1 MVKASPSALTRVPKM
16 PSPQEIDLFVNSLE
30 GGSGHPDS
38 DALLTKRLKR
48 ILDVPDKQVD
58 AYIKTRDRGTVHKL
72 DRVVREMPSIDGSEI
87 GASPP
92 RGASG
97 LSRSQSSSPARSKR
111 RDRNKAR
118 LEELST
124 MRTTNDGFFSS
135 NGPSA
140 MATPGQAFDGV
151 VKMGYRPHLD
161 SWRQNSSEREV
172 KVFADACRA
181 IRYLG
186 TSVQGRDAT
195 SHHQHFPWYPE
206 VKDWQPSD
214 KKNSRN
220 ISNVPLGSLYAQ
232 SAAEAK
238 AGLVRKAMH
247 DHEVAVARKREEDI
261 LAGAATKPGGQMSYP
276 LQSFK
281 DNKSLRQTDAA
292 IKVGEDQGVP
302 APSAAW
308 RSFARA
314 TWNPDVHAQRETE
327 KHGNSHRIGKLGEAA
342 RLQKSQSE
350 TLARVS
356 QSSGEGGGS
365 MFDISNPKPAS
376 RFSFAKFS

>member
-1 MVKASPSALTRVPKM
+1 MRARTRWPKM
-16 PSPQEIDLFVNSLE
+16 PSPEELDLFVASLE
-30 GGSGHPDS
+30 GGSGDPDS
-38 DALLTKRLKR
+38 DALLTRRLKR

-72 DRVVREMPSIDGSEI
+72 SRVVREMPSIDGSQV

-92 RGASG
+92 RVASG
-97 LSRSQSSSPARSKR
+97 LVRSQSSSPARSKR
-111 RDRNKAR
+111 RDRNQAR
-118 LEELST
+118 LEELGT
-124 MRTTNDGFFSS
+124 MRTTNDGFFSAS
-135 NGPSA
+135 GPSA
-140 MATPGQAFDGV
+140 KATPGQAFDGV
-151 VKMGYRPHLD
+151 VNRGYRPHLD
-161 SWRQNSSEREV
+161 RWRRDASEREV
-172 KVFADACRA
+172 KVLADACRA

-195 SHHQHFPWYPE
+195 SHHQQFQWYPE

-238 AGLVRKAMH
+238 ASLVRQAMH

-261 LAGAATKPGGQMSYP
+261 VGGAPSQMSYP

-281 DNKSLRQTDAA
+281 ENKALRQTDAH
-292 IKVGEDQGVP
+292 IKPGEDQGVP

-327 KHGNSHRIGKLGEAA
+327 KHGNGQRIGKLGEAA
-342 RLQKSQSE
+342 RLHKSQSE
-350 TLARVS
+350 TLARMS
-356 QSSGEGGGS
+356 QSPGEGGS
-365 MFDISNPKPAS
+365 IFDVSLPKPAS
-376 RFSFAKFS
+376 RFSFAKYS